1 MDKLFR
7 VREAIQQTVGA
18 VKLFATGDFN
28 ADIAK
33 QLGVDED
40 SGLVDKI
47 FTAREMVS
55 GWGDQLSSIFTQ
67 LSGRRWRSRR
77 RSPRSVSR
85 WQ

>member
-40 SGLVDKI
+40 SP
-47 FTAREMVS
+47 
-55 GWGDQLSSIFTQ
+55 
-67 LSGRRWRSRR
+67 GRQDLHR
-77 RSPRSVSR
+77 PRDGVR
-85 WQ
+85 VG